1 MKTSLTQ
8 EAEAELLGAIIFYNE
23 KSEDLGKDFNKEF
36 EAGVQDIEAFPEF
49 WGNVGRGFRRKLLN
63 RFPYGLIYEVR
74 EENILI
80 LAVMHTSRKPEYW
93 RKDSA
98 K

>member
-49 WGNVGRGFRRKLLN
+49 WGNVGRGFRRKPWVSKIIK
-63 RFPYGLIYEVR
+63 F
-74 EENILI
+74 
-80 LAVMHTSRKPEYW
+80 HTSTRRLIQAGSPY
-93 RKDSA
+93 RRGVCKDSSA
-98 K
+98 TTE